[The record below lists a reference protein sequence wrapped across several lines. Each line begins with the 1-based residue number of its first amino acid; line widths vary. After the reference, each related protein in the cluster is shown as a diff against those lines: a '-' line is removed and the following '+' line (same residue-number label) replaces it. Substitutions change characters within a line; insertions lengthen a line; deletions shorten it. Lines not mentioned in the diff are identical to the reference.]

1 MESTKQKGELNCVA
15 LEQSPDTFESPDFSA
30 DIVRWFSYGSCNG
43 DDNTLLNVNASVL
56 ANPNQIHGIW
66 VEPHYWVK
74 ANKILGEIPINI
86 VYSNKK
92 LNTIV
97 QSKGHVSFN
106 LATTKEKVAELHRE
120 YPDAI
125 ICSKNCGECGWK
137 CYKLYEGM
145 VIEEINRNH
154 GKVPVG
160 DNE

>member
-1 MESTKQKGELNCVA
+1 MDGTKQRGVLNCVA
-15 LEQSPDTFESPDFSA
+15 LEQSPDTFETPEFSA
-30 DIVRWFSYGSCNG
+30 DVVRWFSYGSCNG
-43 DDNTLLNVNASVL
+43 DDNTLFNVKASVL
-56 ANPNQIHGIW
+56 DNPNQIHGIW

-74 ANKILGEIPINI
+74 ANQILGNIPINI

-92 LNTIV
+92 LNTVV

-106 LATTKEKVAELHRE
+106 LASTKEKVGELHGE

-125 ICSKNCGECGWK
+125 ICSKNCGDCGWK

-154 GKVPVG
+154 GKVPKDG
-160 DNE
+160 I